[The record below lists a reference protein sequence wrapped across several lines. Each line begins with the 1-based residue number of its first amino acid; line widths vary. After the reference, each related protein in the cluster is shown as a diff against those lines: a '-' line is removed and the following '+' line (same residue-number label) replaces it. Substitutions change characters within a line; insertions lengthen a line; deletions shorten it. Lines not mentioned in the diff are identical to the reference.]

1 MKNLADMITALGKQT
16 IDLLAVDDDGKVA
29 TANQVLDT
37 KSGFEKLS
45 SDLHRTIITL
55 GFVPKQVIELV

>member
-16 IDLLAVDDDGKVA
+16 TDLLAVDDDGKVA

-55 GFVPKQVIELV
+55 GFVPKQVIEVV